1 MVEEISQCH
10 GRFGQVRGSIQEVRE
25 ESVRES
31 PGTRLASQRV
41 QTARVK
47 TDEVKGGQ
55 GKSRTRFWEAG
66 GVRPPSRPFPSSPP
80 PPFFRLFCVLSY
92 TPTITF
98 YLRFTERHIE
108 IKPVAKSA
116 QLRSS
121 RAVI

>member
-1 MVEEISQCH
+1 MVEEVSQCH

-41 QTARVK
+41 QTARMK

-80 PPFFRLFCVLSY
+80 PPLLPPLLCIVLHSY
-92 TPTITF
+92 DHFLSP
-98 YLRFTERHIE
+98 LHREAHRN
-108 IKPVAKSA
+108 
-116 QLRSS
+116 
-121 RAVI
+121 